1 MDLANEWRIYVG
13 GPPSRASQKQHE
25 RMATA
30 QRGDPTP
37 VVNEEGNMEEEAQ
50 GRHVSP
56 AHEERLG
63 APQARSPSRSPIFDL
78 PFPVALESIGD
89 DEEVLTM
96 SDEAS
101 PKRGAA
107 TAQRGDPT
115 PDANDD
121 WATQLFEA
129 ASQGFCKDVEELL
142 AKDGVDVNA
151 VDTNGCTP
159 LLLATREGHLKVVQT
174 LLARGINPNAAND
187 DGVTALQ
194 SAASEGYLAIV
205 AALLTMPNIDPNL
218 PNADGETALM
228 QTAQQGHAHVVQAL
242 LAHDGIWVNAMD
254 AGGFTALMMAAEAG
268 HAATVAALLKA
279 RSIKVN
285 TATAEGCTALVL
297 AAQEGHRDVVR
308 YLLDVPGIAV
318 NACTVKGATSLLL
331 AVEVPSCA

>member
-1 MDLANEWRIYVG
+1 MIMSERAKIYESG
-13 GPPSRASQKQHE
+13 ASS
-25 RMATA
+25 AA
-30 QRGDPTP
+30 QRGEPTP
-37 VVNEEGNMEEEAQ
+37 GVNAEGKMEEEAQ

-56 AHEERLG
+56 CQERLG
-63 APQARSPSRSPIFDL
+63 GARAPHTRSPSRSPFEL

-89 DEEVLTM
+89 DEELKM

-101 PKRGAA
+101 PKSGAA
-107 TAQRGDPT
+107 TAQRGDTT
-115 PDANDD
+115 PDAND
-121 WATQLFEA
+121 WETQLFEA